1 MFAVKHIKFIRK
13 GGGRMT
19 TLIKV
24 GKVEDLRELY
34 RGKITKG
41 PSRHGIS
48 VSLCFNDPVAHPSEI
63 SLPFCIDPP
72 IKNRFCSVTAF
83 HIVVIKASRD
93 VRFQD
98 WEIEGRFKF
107 PDSIDSIPLIF
118 GVEDPGFYDYP
129 DFRVFITYST
139 LDRVGE
145 VVVAIPVDAK
155 MKI

>member
-1 MFAVKHIKFIRK
+1 
-13 GGGRMT
+13 
-19 TLIKV
+19 
-24 GKVEDLRELY
+24 
-34 RGKITKG
+34 
-41 PSRHGIS
+41 
-48 VSLCFNDPVAHPSEI
+48 
-63 SLPFCIDPP
+63 
-72 IKNRFCSVTAF
+72 
-83 HIVVIKASRD
+83 VIKASRD

-107 PDSIDSIPLIF
+107 PDNIDSIPLIF
-118 GVEDPGFYDYP
+118 GVEDPGYYDYP